1 MKELVLELL
10 CHLLRAGQGLEF
22 MAEQPLNDAMNDIS
36 LTSQYAGDLK
46 TLPHK
51 CRAGEKGSKG
61 EEVQGPRADG
71 LVHELWD
78 GRETSAKGIQ
88 NLGSVHTY
96 MKQLALEL
104 LCCLVKP
111 G

>member
-61 EEVQGPRADG
+61 EEVQGPRG
-71 LVHELWD
+71 LMGLCMNCGMGEKLQQRVYRIW
-78 GRETSAKGIQ
+78 AVYI
-88 NLGSVHTY
+88 HT
-96 MKQLALEL
+96 
-104 LCCLVKP
+104 
-111 G
+111 